1 MVNPGT
7 PKISADLVRTLLRS
21 RGKISG
27 ATLTCAAA
35 ALLGCPEATDDEKV
49 RFYMLLI
56 KRLEQIAQ
64 DDECRAN
71 VHKIV
76 RYPDE
81 VKVEDAAARAL
92 QLRRSVEKFMRT
104 GCAMPVAARPAGARP
119 RFLCASKFVRSRF
132 FKTETVRF
140 DFWPKHLHFPRRP
153 T

>member
-1 MVNPGT
+1 MVNVGT

-49 RFYMLLI
+49 GFYQFLI
-56 KRLEQIAQ
+56 GRLENIAQ
-64 DDECRAN
+64 DGECRAN
-71 VHKIV
+71 VQKLM

-81 VKVEDAAARAL
+81 LKVEDAEARAL

-104 GCAMPVAARPAGARP
+104 GCAMGGVPTSP
-119 RFLCASKFVRSRF
+119 RASTRA
-132 FKTETVRF
+132 
-140 DFWPKHLHFPRRP
+140 P